1 MTPDTVVWIAAMTKA
16 VTGDA
21 AMQMA
26 ERGKLGFDSPAKDV
40 IPALGEVGVLDGF
53 DAAGKHVE

>member
-16 VTGDA
+16 VTGAA

-26 ERGKLGFDSPAKDV
+26 ERGKLGLDSPAKDV